1 MRKFLKTALI
11 FAISVSAPLA
21 FNVLPAATQQ
31 MPSMPQIQHIPL
43 NVQLAKQAIDATLY
57 IRKNYKDRNF
67 TDANP
72 SDMINAMKN
81 KGVYN
86 KMQVELRSFGFN
98 NPEQWSRAAVST
110 AVAVGFMQKGGSK
123 DMMAQM
129 MQMQRDSNMSAEM
142 KAQMLATVKSIT
154 PPKANMKVAKQIL
167 ADRGYAAKVD
177 RLFGE

>member
-1 MRKFLKTALI
+1 MRKFLKSALI
-11 FAISVSAPLA
+11 IAISASAPLA
-21 FNVLPAATQQ
+21 TGILPASSQQ
-31 MPSMPQIQHIPL
+31 MPSMPQIQHIQL
-43 NVQLAKQAIDATLY
+43 NVQLAKQAIDATLF

-72 SDMINAMKN
+72 SDMISAMKN

-110 AVAVGFMQKGGSK
+110 AVAVGFMKNSGGK

-129 MQMQRDSNMSAEM
+129 MQMQRDSGMSDEM
-142 KAQMLATVKSIT
+142 KAQMLATVRSIT
-154 PPKANMKVAKQIL
+154 PPQANMKVAKQIL

-177 RLFGE
+177 KLFGN